1 MSEEYDVENH
11 AENTKQCEELS
22 SDCAA
27 GDNKPVTNNA
37 VKQSH
42 DIFDVAAEGQG
53 GNQED
58 KVVDTEREFDAV
70 GADISGKVD
79 STEKMTSFPSISD
92 DVSAM
97 NVAETGV
104 KDSENASQEA
114 VSKATTSMSDPLRA
128 VNDLNQSKKQTRQ
141 SELMFCIVAFY
152 VFDKGNFDT
161 F

>member
-11 AENTKQCEELS
+11 AENTKHCEELS
-22 SDCAA
+22 SDSAA

-37 VKQSH
+37 VTQSH

-58 KVVDTEREFDAV
+58 KVVDTKREFGEV

-97 NVAETGV
+97 SVAETGV

-114 VSKATTSMSDPLRA
+114 VSKATANMSDPLRA

-141 SELMFCIVAFY
+141 SELMFCIIAFC
-152 VFDKGNFDT
+152 F
-161 F
+161 